1 MSDQYKTRE
10 EKRKLAQKNKKQKK
24 QSKGLVKRI
33 AVILLMLCI
42 VAAIAVGGVF
52 AYYISTAPAI
62 DEESLIDPIS
72 SKIYDKNGD
81 IYTEIGSETRDY
93 VEYKDIPKLMENAVL
108 AIEDVRFYKHHGI
121 DIIRVGGAIV
131 ANITGGFGSQGG
143 STITQQVVKNS
154 FLQSEKTIK
163 RKVQEMYLAFQLE
176 QEYSKEQIFEMYV
189 NKVYMSSGI
198 HGFSTASK
206 LYFGKEL
213 SELTLAEAA
222 TLAGMPQSPNNYNP
236 FDHPEKAEKRR
247 NIVLQAMENAD
258 FITAE
263 QRKAA
268 QAESLTDSLVA
279 EGDREETKTKFN
291 AIVDQVI
298 EEVEELTDY
307 NIYTDGLSIYTSI
320 DPKAQELM
328 ETILDSDKYIAYPD
342 DKFQVGSVFM
352 DTKTGEIYAIGGGR
366 KQEVAR
372 GFNYATDLKTRQ
384 PGSTIKPLLDYAPA
398 FEYLNWSTYHPLV
411 DEEYQYSSGQTV
423 GTAYS
428 SYRGQVSL
436 REALYMSYNVP
447 AVKTLQEVGTDKA
460 GAFVKKLGIDF
471 GDIYESSAIG
481 GVSKGA
487 SPLQMAGA
495 YAAFGNEGVYT
506 KPHVIK
512 KIVLRDNDTVHET
525 APESEAAMKDST
537 AFMVTDILKDVMTKG
552 TGTQANISGVPVA
565 GKTGT
570 TNYSAEDRA
579 KYNID
584 KSQSPDSWFVGYTTN
599 FTMSVWTGYDNQFEN
614 TLGKNETKIAQK
626 IFKAM
631 MQEMSAGVDTEDF
644 KQPSS
649 VVQLP
654 IEKGSNPAVIAS
666 EHTPDSQ
673 KVYEY
678 FIKGHEPTATST
690 KYEKLA
696 APSGLTAAYDEQANK
711 INVSWNYDNEAGA
724 EFDVKVAVNGGSPST
739 LTTTSDMSFS
749 MNSPE
754 VGSTYVFSVTAKAD
768 GRESDPASVSVTIEE
783 TVTEEEPA
791 EEENPPAPETDE
803 EQDPA
808 EEGNPD
814 SSEDGS
820 NPGNEENPGT
830 EDGSGDANEDAG
842 NTDEGNGNG
851 NGNGNENDPGTG
863 DDNEATPRSETDE
876 SASRSSTILPVVIRD
891 SFELQLK
898 TA

>member
-24 QSKGLVKRI
+24 QSKGLIKRI

-42 VAAIAVGGVF
+42 VAAVAVGGVF
-52 AYYISTAPAI
+52 AYYISTAPKI
-62 DEESLIDPIS
+62 DEKALIDPVS
-72 SKIYDKNGD
+72 SKIYDKNGE
-81 IYTEIGSETRDY
+81 IYTEIGSETRDP
-93 VEYKDIPKLMENAVL
+93 VKYKDIPKLMEEAVL

-176 QEYSKEQIFEMYV
+176 QKYSKEQIFEMYV

-198 HGFSTASK
+198 HGFSAASK
-206 LYFGKEL
+206 LYFGKDL
-213 SELTLAEAA
+213 DELTLAEAA

-236 FDHPEKAEKRR
+236 FNHPDKAEKRR
-247 NIVLQAMENAD
+247 NIVLKAMENAG
-258 FITAE
+258 FITSEERA
-263 QRKAA
+263 AA

-279 EGDREETKTKFN
+279 EDSRVETKTKYN

-298 EEVEELTDY
+298 EEVEDLGDY

-366 KQEVAR
+366 NQEVAR
-372 GFNYATDLKTRQ
+372 GFNYATDLKSRQ
-384 PGSTIKPLLDYAPA
+384 PGSTIKPILDYAPA
-398 FEYLNWSTYHPLV
+398 FEFLQWSTYHPLV
-411 DEEYQYSSGQTV
+411 DEEYQYSSGQTI

-428 SYRGQVSL
+428 SYKGQVTL
-436 REALYMSYNVP
+436 REALYKSYNVP

-460 GAFVKKLGIDF
+460 GEFVNRLGIDF
-471 GDIYESSAIG
+471 GEIYESSAIG
-481 GVSKGA
+481 GVKKGA

-512 KIVLRDNDTVHET
+512 KIVLRDNDTVLET
-525 APESEAAMKDST
+525 APKSEVAMKDYT
-537 AFMVTDILKDVMTKG
+537 AFMITDILKDVMTKG
-552 TGTQANISGVPVA
+552 TGTQAHIPGLPVA

-579 KYNID
+579 KYNIA

-614 TLGKNETKIAQK
+614 TLDSNETKIAQK
-626 IFKAM
+626 VFKAM
-631 MQEMSAGVDTEDF
+631 MQEMSSGVDTEDF
-644 KQPSS
+644 KKPSS
-649 VVQLP
+649 VVELP
-654 IEKGSNPAVIAS
+654 IEKGSNPAAIAS
-666 EHTPDSQ
+666 EYTPESQ

-678 FIKGHEPTATST
+678 FVKGHEPTKTST
-690 KYEKLA
+690 KYQKLA
-696 APSGLTAAYDEQANK
+696 APSGLTAAYDAEANK
-711 INVSWNYDNEAGA
+711 INVSWNYNSEADA
-724 EFDVKVAVNGGSPST
+724 EFEVKVAVNGGSAST

-754 VGSTYVFSVTAKAD
+754 PGSTYVFSVTAKAD
-768 GRESDPASVSVTIEE
+768 GMESDPASATVTIEE
-783 TVTEEEPA
+783 AVTEEEPPQ
-791 EEENPPAPETDE
+791 EEEEPAVPEPGE
-803 EQDPA
+803 EQDQNGDENTDTP
-808 EEGNPD
+808 
-814 SSEDGS
+814 EDGTDQ
-820 NPGNEENPGT
+820 GNEENT
-830 EDGSGDANEDAG
+830 DNDDQSGQ
-842 NTDEGNGNG
+842 TDEGNGNNDGNGNG
-851 NGNGNENDPGTG
+851 NGNDNNNGSGNENGAEPQST
-863 DDNEATPRSETDE
+863 NESDE
-876 SASRSSTILPVVIRD
+876 AMNTILPFYIREP
-891 SFELQLK
+891 FEFRFK
-898 TA
+898 VA